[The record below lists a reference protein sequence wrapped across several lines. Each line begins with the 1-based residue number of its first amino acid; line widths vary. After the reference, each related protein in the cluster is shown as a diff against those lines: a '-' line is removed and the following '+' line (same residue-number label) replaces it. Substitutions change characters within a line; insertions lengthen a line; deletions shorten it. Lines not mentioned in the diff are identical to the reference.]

1 MNIQTTQIKPFPN
14 NYKPLAK
21 AHQQSQEA
29 PAAGPEDTFTFSS
42 SDTKRAV
49 LPIVGMGVMMTGM
62 MAGAKGGNPVVMMGS
77 MFAGLAIIAAAA

>member
-1 MNIQTTQIKPFPN
+1 MNIQTTQIKPISN
-14 NYKPLAK
+14 NYKSLAR

-29 PAAGPEDTFTFSS
+29 PTAEPQDTFTFS

-62 MAGAKGGNPVVMMGS
+62 MAGARAGNTVVMMGS
-77 MFAGLAIIAAAA
+77 MFAGLAIVAAAA